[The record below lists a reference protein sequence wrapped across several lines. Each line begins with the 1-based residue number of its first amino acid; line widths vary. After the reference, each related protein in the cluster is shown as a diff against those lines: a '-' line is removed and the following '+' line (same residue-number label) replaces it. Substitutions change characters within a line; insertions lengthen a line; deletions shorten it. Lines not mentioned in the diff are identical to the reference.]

1 MDPSLLH
8 SIGGAF
14 HTYLHDFS
22 NGAGLALHSAH
33 NALFIILNPM
43 RMLYLFAGVCMGLAL
58 GILPGIGGIAGTALL
73 LPFTY
78 DLDPP
83 TAFALLLGLGATT
96 TTADPIA
103 AILFGAPGHAASAA
117 TTLDGYPMT
126 RRGEAGRALGA
137 SYMAA
142 LIGGLF
148 GALLMAIA
156 LPVMRPI
163 ILYIGSPELLAIAV
177 FGISMVAVLS
187 GNAPLRGLT
196 FACFGMML
204 RMIGTDPQSGTL
216 RWTMGTLYLWDGLPL
231 VPLTLGIFA
240 LPELCDLAIG
250 RMAVVQAGQTLDT
263 KTGMLLGIKDCID
276 NWFLI
281 LRCSWIGSAMGAI
294 PGIGASVIDW
304 ISYGHALKTEKDA
317 AKTFGTGDVRGVIAA
332 ESATNAREGGALVP
346 TVAFGVPASAGMAIL
361 LGAFLIHGLVPG
373 PDMLTK
379 HLDLTYSMVWSIAI
393 ANILGSGLCFAFSG
407 QLAKIATLRYT
418 LFMPAV
424 LSLVYIGAFEATRN
438 WGDLFSL
445 LFFGVLGWA
454 MKHFRWPRPPFVL
467 GFILGEPIERY
478 MFISIERYGV
488 GWMIKPFVLVMFAL
502 AAFSLLGPLIQDIRA
517 HGGPRKMLS
526 QWGHPVFSTD
536 NLFPAALLILFIVML
551 SQSFDWAFAARIVP
565 TIVGIGAILFCGLGL
580 ANDILGVHARA
591 AAAEA
596 AAAGGGESK
605 GPHRIHMDIVSKTSH
620 LPGIV
625 VLIRGFAFFGWMI
638 SFMAVMAV
646 IGLIPTVPIFI
657 VLFMRTEALEYMARA
672 IAVCFSFCLRM
683 LGLGAVARRLDE
695 QSIGPLIRAQARKRA
710 MSPEPW
716 RIVIPMAAVVV
727 LLIYVVFDQLLAI
740 PWPPTLLGTFF
751 PVLKA
756 IPSV

>member
-1 MDPSLLH
+1 MDMLH
-8 SIGGAF
+8 SAAGDLAP
-14 HTYLHDFS
+14 YLHAFIES
-22 NGAGLALHSAH
+22 GTLALHSA
-33 NALFIILNPM
+33 NEALFIILNPT

-58 GILPGIGGIAGTALL
+58 GILPGIGGVAGTALL

-78 DLDPP
+78 NLDPP

-148 GALLMAIA
+148 GAALMAVA
-156 LPVMRPI
+156 LPIMRPI
-163 ILYIGSPELLAIAV
+163 ILFIGSPELLGIAV

-216 RWTMGTLYLWDGLPL
+216 RWTMDTLYLWDGLPL

-250 RMAVVQAGQTLDT
+250 RMAVVQEGMILDT
-263 KTGMLLGIKDCID
+263 KSGMAAGIKDCLD

-281 LRCSWIGSAMGAI
+281 LRCSWLGAAMGAI

-304 ISYGHALKTEKDA
+304 ISYGHALRTEKGA
-317 AKTFGTGDVRGVIAA
+317 AQTFGTGDVRGVIAA

-373 PDMLTK
+373 PEMLTK

-393 ANILGSGLCFAFSG
+393 ANILGSGLCFLFSG
-407 QLAKIATLRYT
+407 QLAKVATLRYT
-418 LFMPAV
+418 LFMPGV
-424 LSLVYIGAFEATRN
+424 LSLIYIGAFEATRN
-438 WGDLFSL
+438 WGDIFSL
-445 LFFGVLGWA
+445 MFFGMLGWA
-454 MKHFRWPRPPFVL
+454 MKHFKWPRPPFVL
-467 GFILGEPIERY
+467 GFILGDVIERY
-478 MFISIERYGV
+478 MFISIERYGA
-488 GWMIKPFVLVMFAL
+488 GWMLRPFVIVMFVMAGM
-502 AAFSLLGPLIQDIRA
+502 SLLRPLLADVRN
-517 HGGPRKMLS
+517 HGGLKRMVT
-526 QWGHPVFSTD
+526 QWGKPQFSAD
-536 NLFPAALLILFIVML
+536 NLFPVALLCLFVAML
-551 SQSFDWAFAARIVP
+551 SQSFSWAFAARIIP
-565 TIVGIGAILFCGLGL
+565 TIVGIGAIIFCSLSLINEVFG
-580 ANDILGVHARA
+580 AHDPD
-591 AAAEA
+591 AEV
-596 AAAGGGESK
+596 AGATK
-605 GPHRIHMDIVSKTSH
+605 KIHMDIASKTAH
-620 LPGIV
+620 LPAKVI
-625 VLIRGFAFFGWMI
+625 LTRGFLFFGWMAG
-638 SFMAVMAV
+638 FAACMAL
-646 IGLIPTVPIFI
+646 IGLIPTAPLFI
-657 VLFMRTEALEYMARA
+657 IAFMRVEGR
-672 IAVCFSFCLRM
+672 
-683 LGLGAVARRLDE
+683 
-695 QSIGPLIRAQARKRA
+695 
-710 MSPEPW
+710 EPW
-716 RIVIPMAAVVV
+716 KIVIPMAACVVA
-727 LLIYVVFDQLLAI
+727 LIYVVFDQLLAI
-740 PWPPTLLGTFF
+740 PWPPTLAGMLF
-751 PVLKA
+751 PVLKI

>member
-1 MDPSLLH
+1 MEPDMLH
-8 SIGGAF
+8 SAANALLTFLHSFADGG
-14 HTYLHDFS
+14 
-22 NGAGLALHSAH
+22 GIALHSAH
-33 NALFIILNPM
+33 RALFIILDLEHIGSLHW

-58 GILPGIGGIAGTALL
+58 GILPGIGGVAGTALL

-78 DLDPP
+78 SLDAP

-148 GALLMAIA
+148 GAALMAIA

-163 ILYIGSPELLAIAV
+163 ILFIGSPELLGIAV

-216 RWTMGTLYLWDGLPL
+216 RWTMDTLYLWDGLPL

-250 RMAVVQAGQTLDT
+250 RAAVVQEGQVLDT
-263 KTGMLLGIKDCID
+263 KSGMVAGIKDCWEH
-276 NWFLI
+276 WFLI

-304 ISYGHALKTEKDA
+304 ISYGHALRTEKGA
-317 AKTFGTGDVRGVIAA
+317 AQTFGTGDVRGVIAA

-373 PDMLTK
+373 PEMLTK

-393 ANILGSGLCFAFSG
+393 ANILGSGLCFLFSG
-407 QLAKIATLRYT
+407 QLAKVATLRYT
-418 LFMPAV
+418 LFMPGV
-424 LSLVYIGAFEATRN
+424 LSLIYIGAFEASRN
-438 WGDLFSL
+438 WGDIASL
-445 LFFGVLGWA
+445 MFFGMLGWA
-454 MKHFRWPRPPFVL
+454 MKHFKWPRPPLVL
-467 GFILGEPIERY
+467 GFILGEVIERY
-478 MFISIERYGV
+478 MFISIQRYGV
-488 GWMIKPFVLVMFAL
+488 AWMLRPVVVVMFIL
-502 AAFSLLGPLIQDIRA
+502 AGMSLLRPLWQDVRS
-517 HGGPRKMLS
+517 HGGLKAMVS
-526 QWGHPVFSTD
+526 QWGHPMFSVE
-536 NLFPAALLILFIVML
+536 NIFAAALLCLFIAML
-551 SQSFDWAFAARIVP
+551 SQSLDWAFAARIIP
-565 TIVGIGAILFCGLGL
+565 TIVGIGAILFCSLSLINDVFGLHERNG
-580 ANDILGVHARA
+580 GVV
-591 AAAEA
+591 
-596 AAAGGGESK
+596 GDPKSQK
-605 GPHRIHMDIVSKTSH
+605 IHMDIASKTAH
-620 LPGIV
+620 LPGKVI
-625 VLIRGFAFFGWMI
+625 ITRGFLFFGWMAG
-638 SFMAVMAV
+638 FAACMAL
-646 IGLIPTVPIFI
+646 IGLIPTVPVFI
-657 VLFMRTEALEYMARA
+657 VAFMRLEGR
-672 IAVCFSFCLRM
+672 
-683 LGLGAVARRLDE
+683 
-695 QSIGPLIRAQARKRA
+695 
-710 MSPEPW
+710 EPW
-716 RIVIPMAAVVV
+716 RIVIPMAASVVT
-727 LLIYVVFDQLLAI
+727 LIYVVFDQLLAI
-740 PWPPTLLGTFF
+740 PWPPTLAGLLF
-751 PVLKA
+751 PALKI

>member
-1 MDPSLLH
+1 MDSLLQ
-8 SIGGAF
+8 S
-14 HTYLHDFS
+14 YLHNFVD
-22 NGAGLALHSAH
+22 GAGLALQAAH
-33 NALFIILNPM
+33 DALFIILNPT

-78 DLDPP
+78 NLDPP

-137 SYMAA
+137 SYMSA

-148 GALLMAIA
+148 GAALMGIA
-156 LPVMRPI
+156 LPFMRPL
-163 ILYIGSPELLAIAV
+163 ILFIGSPELLSIAV

-216 RWTMGTLYLWDGLPL
+216 RWTLDTLYLWDGLPL

-250 RMAVVQAGQTLDT
+250 RMAIVQEGQTLDT
-263 KTGMLLGIKDCID
+263 KTGMLLGIKDCWAH
-276 NWFLI
+276 WFLI

-304 ISYGHALKTEKDA
+304 ISYGHALRTEKGA
-317 AKTFGTGDVRGVIAA
+317 AQTFGTGDVRGVIAA

-373 PDMLTK
+373 PDMLAK

-393 ANILGSGLCFAFSG
+393 ANLLGSGLCFAFSG

-418 LFMPAV
+418 LFMPGV
-424 LSLVYIGAFEATRN
+424 LSLIWIGAFEASRS

-445 LFFGVLGWA
+445 MFFGVLGWA
-454 MKHFRWPRPPFVL
+454 MKHFKWPRPPFVL

-488 GWMIKPFVLVMFAL
+488 EWLVKPFVLVMFIL
-502 AAFSLLGPLIQDIRA
+502 AALSLLRPLLQDIRA
-517 HGGPRKMLS
+517 RAPNIAATGTHVPYLRFVIAFWDGLMRTWYGLKFMVTNFGKA
-526 QWGHPVFSTD
+526 QFSSD
-536 NLFPAALLILFIVML
+536 NLFPAALLILFIAML
-551 SQSFDWAFAARIVP
+551 SQSFGWAFAARIVP
-565 TIVGIGAILFCGLGL
+565 TIVGAGAILFCSLSLINDVFGLHERDG
-580 ANDILGVHARA
+580 ATATA
-591 AAAEA
+591 S
-596 AAAGGGESK
+596 SK
-605 GPHRIHMDIVSKTSH
+605 SQKIHMDIVSKTSH
-620 LPGIV
+620 LPGK
-625 VLIRGFAFFGWMI
+625 LILTRGFAFFGWMAG
-638 SFMAVMAV
+638 FMVLMWL
-646 IGLIPTVPIFI
+646 IGLIPAVPVFI
-657 VLFMRTEALEYMARA
+657 ICYMRIEGRE
-672 IAVCFSFCLRM
+672 
-683 LGLGAVARRLDE
+683 
-695 QSIGPLIRAQARKRA
+695 PLK
-710 MSPEPW
+710 
-716 RIVIPMAAVVV
+716 IVIPMAAAVVA
-727 LLIYVVFDQLLAI
+727 LIYVVFDRLLAI
-740 PWPPTLLGTFF
+740 PWPPTLAGTLF